1 MGVSLCYQWKEEKDI
16 PYDSNGNI
24 IILNFRTNEESYE
37 KPISIHDENILKK
50 AIQLYRQSLGKNNKI
65 KDAVYEL
72 TSSKLNLYSKIN
84 ELNIDYSGTIL
95 VTFYD

>member
-1 MGVSLCYQWKEEKDI
+1 MGVSLCSQWKEEKDI

>member
-1 MGVSLCYQWKEEKDI
+1 MGVSLCSQWKEEKDI

-24 IILNFRTNEESYE
+24 IILNFRTNEESYG